1 MVYLDFDGVLRP
13 SGKGWSSTCV
23 AALNNIL
30 LFAGSEIVVTSEWRL
45 RNDLDQ
51 LQKLLV
57 DAGMRNGLVVGA
69 TLVGG
74 SRAQEIYAHLVA
86 TEQIKAFFI
95 LDDAPLPEVPWL
107 GLHQQRPR
115 FTTGLTPEHAERA
128 RTQWLQCWYEGSP
141 R

>member
-1 MVYLDFDGVLRP
+1 MIYLDFDGVLRP
-13 SGKGWSSTCV
+13 SGKGWSNSCV
-23 AALNNIL
+23 AALNNVL
-30 LFAGSEIVVTSEWRL
+30 LFTGPEIVVTSEWRL

-69 TLVGG
+69 TRAGG
-74 SRAQEIYAHLVA
+74 SRAQEIHAHLLA
-86 TEQIKAFFI
+86 TEQTKMFCI
-95 LDDAPLPEVPWL
+95 LDAAPLSEVPWL

-115 FTTGLTPEHAERA
+115 FTVGLTPEHTERV
-128 RTQWLQCWYEGSP
+128 RTQWLQSWYEGAA